1 MLATWPKIALLVA
14 LASLWSAGGL
24 VIAQSCWAQSRSAQ
38 SRWAAVDPNSDATSP
53 VAWGASQDEARRR
66 ASEACK
72 RVSSTCANGPAA
84 TDALGDVFAI
94 VCCRMPRVGCAAAA
108 AATKRE
114 ARRAVERKLDRA
126 GYSQCALRHYMSAA
140 SGERR

>member
-1 MLATWPKIALLVA
+1 MLATCHRIALLVA
-14 LASLWSAGGL
+14 LAPLWGAGGSL
-24 VIAQSCWAQSRSAQ
+24 MAQ

-72 RVSSTCANGPAA
+72 RVSATCANGPAV
-84 TDALGDVFAI
+84 TDAPGDVFAI
-94 VCCRMPRVGCAAAA
+94 VCCRLPRVGCAAAV

-114 ARRAVERKLDRA
+114 ARRAVETMFDRA
-126 GYSQCALRHYMSAA
+126 GYSRCALRHYMSAA

>member
-1 MLATWPKIALLVA
+1 MLATWPRIALLVT
-14 LASLWSAGGL
+14 LASLWCGGGP
-24 VIAQSCWAQSRSAQ
+24 VIAQ

-72 RVSSTCANGPAA
+72 RVSATCANGPAA

-94 VCCRMPRVGCAAAA
+94 VCCRIPRVGCAAAA

-114 ARRAVERKLDRA
+114 ARRAVERKFDRA
-126 GYSQCALRHYMSAA
+126 GYSHCALRHYMSAA